1 MATRFGRAG
10 AHVVLAD
17 ADSNSGR
24 HAVQMLSREG
34 LGVSFRELDVR
45 DPRQSALLVG
55 ALTTDHHRIDVWI
68 NNPGVIHLGPAE
80 SLSRE
85 QWDESIAIILS
96 GSFYCSQAVSRQM
109 LAQGRGVIMNIASV
123 GGYKAS
129 EGAVAYCTAQ
139 AGLIMLTQSLGVEF
153 AKRGVR
159 VVGIAPGAVETH
171 HMKGLLD
178 GGLANAQDFKR
189 RTPLHRLGTFDDV
202 CDAALFL
209 ASEAASYITAEILRV
224 DGGWVAYQLF

>member
-1 MATRFGRAG
+1 
-10 AHVVLAD
+10 
-17 ADSNSGR
+17 
-24 HAVQMLSREG
+24 
-34 LGVSFRELDVR
+34 
-45 DPRQSALLVG
+45 
-55 ALTTDHHRIDVWI
+55 
-68 NNPGVIHLGPAE
+68 
-80 SLSRE
+80 
-85 QWDESIAIILS
+85 
-96 GSFYCSQAVSRQM
+96 
-109 LAQGRGVIMNIASV
+109 
-123 GGYKAS
+123 
-129 EGAVAYCTAQ
+129 
-139 AGLIMLTQSLGVEF
+139 MLTQSLGVEF